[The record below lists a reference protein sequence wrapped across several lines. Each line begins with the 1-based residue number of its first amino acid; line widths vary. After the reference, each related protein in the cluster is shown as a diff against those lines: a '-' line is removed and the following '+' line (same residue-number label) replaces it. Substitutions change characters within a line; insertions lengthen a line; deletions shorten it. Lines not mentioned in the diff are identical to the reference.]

1 MSSVRLSGVGRGFTH
16 NEHPQVDRSG
26 IPEAFDDFLE
36 NNENNS
42 GIYLLKYSDFK
53 IMNILWNIKRI
64 KI

>member
-1 MSSVRLSGVGRGFTH
+1 MSGVRLSGVERGFMH
-16 NEHPQVDRSG
+16 NEHQQVERPG
-26 IPEAFDDFLE
+26 IPEAFDDFPE

-42 GIYLLKYSDFK
+42 GMFLLEYYDLK